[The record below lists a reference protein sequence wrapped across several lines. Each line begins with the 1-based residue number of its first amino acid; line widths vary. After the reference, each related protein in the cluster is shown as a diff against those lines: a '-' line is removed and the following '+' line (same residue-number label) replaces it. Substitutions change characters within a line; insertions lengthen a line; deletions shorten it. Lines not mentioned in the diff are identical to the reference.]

1 MKSANGLLFVRTAYL
16 PEDSLYSEQDLHGY
30 FSILPNEEGEEN
42 TPDIELLYKAVLQ
55 VPEKI
60 KMIWNE

>member
-1 MKSANGLLFVRTAYL
+1 MLFVRTAFL

-30 FSILPNEEGEEN
+30 FSILSNEEGEEN
-42 TPDIELLYKAVLQ
+42 TPDIELLYKAMLQ
-55 VPEKI
+55 EPERI